1 MKYLEY
7 LSIYIEIYLIYVDE
21 GVLTLPPHSKNQY
34 NNDNIFHEV
43 HTITLFCFC
52 LDCSYMWMWI
62 TWFYHQRQVSLFH
75 VLDNHSIKTPMQ
87 CPWLILLRQ
96 LCCRSWLIENVL
108 TYYMTSDSSGFFKF
122 QSKIIVLGEC

>member
-21 GVLTLPPHSKNQY
+21 GVLTLPRHSKNQY

-87 CPWLILLRQ
+87 CPWLILFYDN
-96 LCCRSWLIENVL
+96 CVAGVDWLKMFLLITWHPILVDFSNFNQKSL
-108 TYYMTSDSSGFFKF
+108 S
-122 QSKIIVLGEC
+122 